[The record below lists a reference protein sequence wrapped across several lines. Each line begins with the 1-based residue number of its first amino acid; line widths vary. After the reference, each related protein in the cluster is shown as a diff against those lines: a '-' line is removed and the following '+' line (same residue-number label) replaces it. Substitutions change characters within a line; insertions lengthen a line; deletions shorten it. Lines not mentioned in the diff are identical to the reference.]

1 LSTKSLSSYSHAILK
16 EKEEEL
22 KLLKNIEMILFFEN
36 SVLIKKGKKIKKIKD
51 SELTESLEE
60 YNLRFQIETNNIK
73 KDDGTIDFKR
83 KI

>member
-1 LSTKSLSSYSHAILK
+1 
-16 EKEEEL
+16 
-22 KLLKNIEMILFFEN
+22 MILFFEN